1 MVTAGATGLTLMF
14 VALMHGLVLIQGL
27 VERG

>member
-1 MVTAGATGLTLMF
+1 MVTAGAAGLSVVFL
-14 VALMHGLVLIQGL
+14 ALMQGLVLIQGL